1 MCHQLGRVI
10 GPPRSSRYREKVEDR
25 RHIVVQ
31 GGTEPGAGVGQRIIL
46 SSPDAAHVSLYRRP
60 LPTSPAPEIDQTLSV
75 HWSRDGRRL
84 FAALRP
90 AGQGARVFRIYLR
103 EGDEAWRAVTP
114 EATAGVFAV
123 SPDGASV
130 ALRDDTGVVG
140 AVPARRRRAA
150 AAGMH
155 RRDVATGRIE
165 SWRSIAPADP
175 ADVFHVV
182 AVVRASDSQSY
193 VCQCS
198 RGSNEPSLARG
209 LR

>member
-1 MCHQLGRVI
+1 MNGESLHVPPAWTCHWSAPFQPLQREGR
-10 GPPRSSRYREKVEDR
+10 GPTPPRRAGRNRAGYRGRTTHHSVIPR
-25 RHIVVQ
+25 RC
-31 GGTEPGAGVGQRIIL
+31 
-46 SSPDAAHVSLYRRP
+46 SCCYRRP
-60 LPTSPAPEIDQTLSV
+60 LPTSPAPEIDQTLSA

-90 AGQGARVFRIYLR
+90 AGQGARAFRIYLR

-182 AVVRASDSQSY
+182 SVVRASDSQLETDWVATRSA
-193 VCQCS
+193 V
-198 RGSNEPSLARG
+198 
-209 LR
+209 